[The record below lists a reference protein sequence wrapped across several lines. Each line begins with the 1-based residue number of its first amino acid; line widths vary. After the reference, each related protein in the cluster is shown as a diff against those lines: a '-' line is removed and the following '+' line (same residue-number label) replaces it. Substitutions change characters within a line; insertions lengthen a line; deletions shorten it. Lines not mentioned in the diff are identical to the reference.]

1 MARKRITQ
9 LFPWLLPLRK
19 RQRRLF
25 FYAAMR
31 WDGRRYAACQQGQPL
46 SHFLC
51 EEHSALY
58 NPGTGFDMV
67 YQRNKVFNLGLA
79 VATLQG
85 LLIRPGETFPFWQRV
100 RHADR
105 ETPYKEGLVV
115 VNGQL
120 QTIVGGGVCQISN
133 LLFHLFLR
141 TPLTL
146 VERHCHGAKDFPD
159 PPGDVLTGV
168 DATVSEGWLDLKV
181 TNETPV
187 TYQLQL
193 DVGQEQITG
202 RILADAPPAYRYQLA
217 NRGLAYIRRG
227 DTVWEEVDVLQ
238 QAYSTASGQLA
249 CTRFL
254 YHNACPVG
262 YTLPP
267 ETPIIDEKERPS

>member
-1 MARKRITQ
+1 MKSTAPCITRAPVLTWCTSATKSSTWAWQ
-9 LFPWLLPLRK
+9 L
-19 RQRRLF
+19 QRCK
-25 FYAAMR
+25 
-31 WDGRRYAACQQGQPL
+31 GC
-46 SHFLC
+46 S
-51 EEHSALY
+51 SA
-58 NPGTGFDMV
+58 
-67 YQRNKVFNLGLA
+67 Q
-79 VATLQG
+79 
-85 LLIRPGETFPFWQRV
+85 GETFSFWQRV

-202 RILADAPPAYRYQLA
+202 RILADRAPPTGTSWPTAA
-217 NRGLAYIRRG
+217 WPTSAGA
-227 DTVWEEVDVLQ
+227 TPVWEEVDVLQ

>member
-46 SHFLC
+46 PHFLC

-67 YQRNKVFNLGLA
+67 YQRNSFTRGLA

-85 LLIRPGETFPFWQRV
+85 LLYPPGGDFFLLQRALGTV
-100 RHADR
+100 HR

-120 QTIVGGGVCQISN
+120 QTIVGGGVCQINRSSTSGSCAP
-133 LLFHLFLR
+133 LSPWWSGTATGQR
-141 TPLTL
+141 TSPI
-146 VERHCHGAKDFPD
+146 

-168 DATVSEGWLDLKV
+168 DATVSEGWLDLKS
-181 TNETPV
+181 
-187 TYQLQL
+187 Q
-193 DVGQEQITG
+193 
-202 RILADAPPAYRYQLA
+202 
-217 NRGLAYIRRG
+217 
-227 DTVWEEVDVLQ
+227 
-238 QAYSTASGQLA
+238 
-249 CTRFL
+249 TR
-254 YHNACPVG
+254 P
-262 YTLPP
+262 
-267 ETPIIDEKERPS
+267 R

>member
-1 MARKRITQ
+1 MPPASKGSRCPIFSVKSTAPCITRAPV
-9 LFPWLLPLRK
+9 LTW
-19 RQRRLF
+19 
-25 FYAAMR
+25 
-31 WDGRRYAACQQGQPL
+31 C
-46 SHFLC
+46 
-51 EEHSALY
+51 
-58 NPGTGFDMV
+58 T
-67 YQRNKVFNLGLA
+67 KVFNMGLA

-85 LLIRPGETFPFWQRV
+85 LLIRPGETFSFWQRV

-202 RILADAPPAYRYQLA
+202 RVLADAPPAYRYQLA

>member
-1 MARKRITQ
+1 M
-9 LFPWLLPLRK
+9 
-19 RQRRLF
+19 
-25 FYAAMR
+25 
-31 WDGRRYAACQQGQPL
+31 
-46 SHFLC
+46 
-51 EEHSALY
+51 
-58 NPGTGFDMV
+58 
-67 YQRNKVFNLGLA
+67 
-79 VATLQG
+79 
-85 LLIRPGETFPFWQRV
+85 
-100 RHADR
+100 
-105 ETPYKEGLVV
+105 
-115 VNGQL
+115 
-120 QTIVGGGVCQISN
+120 
-133 LLFHLFLR
+133 
-141 TPLTL
+141 
-146 VERHCHGAKDFPD
+146 
-159 PPGDVLTGV
+159 
-168 DATVSEGWLDLKV
+168 DLKV

>member
-1 MARKRITQ
+1 M
-9 LFPWLLPLRK
+9 
-19 RQRRLF
+19 
-25 FYAAMR
+25 
-31 WDGRRYAACQQGQPL
+31 
-46 SHFLC
+46 
-51 EEHSALY
+51 
-58 NPGTGFDMV
+58 
-67 YQRNKVFNLGLA
+67 
-79 VATLQG
+79 
-85 LLIRPGETFPFWQRV
+85 
-100 RHADR
+100 
-105 ETPYKEGLVV
+105 V

-202 RILADAPPAYRYQLA
+202 RILADAPPAYQYQLA